1 MTATTDSTR
10 DPAPMPPITTATTVD
25 RIMTRHT
32 ITVGLDDTLEHI
44 RGIFQK
50 AKFHHVIVL
59 DQGRIAGVISD
70 RDLLKNLSPFIGQRL
85 MERVQDVNTL
95 RRRAHQVMTRSP
107 VTVPGSARV
116 QIAAAL
122 MLRERVSCLPVVD
135 ASGRLIGIVTSRDLL
150 RHVITGAAEA
160 PRTNEPRADAA

>member
-1 MTATTDSTR
+1 MPPVTAATT
-10 DPAPMPPITTATTVD
+10 ID
-25 RIMTRHT
+25 RIMTRNT
-32 ITVGLDDTLEHI
+32 ITVGMDDTLEHI
-44 RGIFQK
+44 RGIFQR

-70 RDLLKNLSPFIGQRL
+70 RDLLKHLSPFIGQRL

-107 VTVPGSARV
+107 VTVPGRARV
-116 QIAAAL
+116 EIAAAL

-135 ASGRLIGIVTSRDLL
+135 ESGRLIGIVTSRDLL
-150 RHVITGAAEA
+150 RHVITGPADA
-160 PRTNEPRADAA
+160 PRATESRAGAA